1 MIIPDVNLLVYA
13 YDKTS
18 PFHDASREW
27 WQQAVNGEEGVG
39 LPWAVVVGFLRL
51 VTHPRVF
58 ATPVNIDDA
67 LSVVNDWMRQRNV
80 VLIEPGSQ
88 HWSLVVEFLRQ
99 VRLGGKLVNDAH
111 LAALARE
118 YRAELCTN
126 DRDFERFS
134 GLLLRNPLA
143 KV

>member
-1 MIIPDVNLLVYA
+1 MIIPDINLIVYA
-13 YDKTS
+13 YDETS
-18 PFHDASREW
+18 PFHKRSREW
-27 WQQAVNGEEGVG
+27 WETLIGGDEIIG

-58 ATPVNIDDA
+58 ATPVTIEVALTRVDSWIRRRNIVMID
-67 LSVVNDWMRQRNV
+67 
-80 VLIEPGSQ
+80 PGSR
-88 HWSLVVEFLRQ
+88 HWELLSEMLGQ

-111 LAALARE
+111 IAALALA
-118 YRAELCTN
+118 YRAELYTN

-143 KV
+143 KN